1 MELASKKKKKKK
13 KIPFEL
19 DALDGGGESSAQ
31 ADSPSD
37 TPIKADKENMEPDG
51 RPTEAICVSLFVYAK
66 NSVLQTPWISSWPAR
81 KSARRKSS
89 T

>member
-1 MELASKKKKKKK
+1 LASKKKKKKK

-19 DALDGGGESSAQ
+19 DALDGGGEPSAQ

-37 TPIKADKENMEPDG
+37 TPIKADKENMEPDDG
-51 RPTEAICVSLFVYAK
+51 RPTEANCVSLFVYVAYF
-66 NSVLQTPWISSWPAR
+66 VLQTRWISSWPAR
-81 KSARRKSS
+81 KNARRRSS